1 MSNDKK
7 SIKETIA
14 KSLLYYRKKA
24 KLTQKEFAEK
34 LGVKNSAVS
43 NWETG
48 VNSIDIDTLFNA
60 CEILGVTINDM
71 YNVKQEDGF
80 SDHEKSLIKKYR
92 SLDSYGREIIDT
104 VLDLELKRYED
115 FLRDVSKEINSYKHE
130 TGIIQLP
137 YFDLPVSAGSGV
149 FLDSDTYEILDV
161 PDTAASRQA
170 TYAVRVSG
178 DSMEPDFQNGDKILV
193 RQQPTLEIGDLGI
206 FILNGEG
213 YFKEY
218 GGDCLISLNKA
229 YEPIKI
235 LADDSIYIKGKVIGK
250 L

>member
-1 MSNDKK
+1 MSFGEKLKMYRENKNLTQEELAHL
-7 SIKETIA
+7 IGVA
-14 KSLLYYRKKA
+14 KSTISGY
-24 KLTQKEFAEK
+24 E
-34 LGVKNSAVS
+34 KNSREPDVIKIKKLAAALNVS
-43 NWETG
+43 ADDLLEIESKEKT
-48 VNSIDIDTLFNA
+48 ILTKDDI
-60 CEILGVTINDM
+60 
-71 YNVKQEDGF
+71 Q
-80 SDHEKSLIKKYR
+80 LIKKYR
-92 SLDSYGREIIDT
+92 SLDSHGKEIIDN
-104 VLDLELKRYED
+104 VLALELKRYED

-161 PDTAASRQA
+161 PDTTASRQA

-178 DSMEPDFQNGDKILV
+178 NSMEPDFQNGDKILV
-193 RQQPTLEIGDLGI
+193 RQQPTLEVGDLGI

-235 LADDSIYIKGKVIGK
+235 SSDDSIYIKGKVIGK

>member
-1 MSNDKK
+1 MDIGEKISKELALKK
-7 SIKETIA
+7 MQKKELATLANIPLSTLSDILNG
-14 KSLLYYRKKA
+14 KTKKLDIQKA
-24 KLTQKEFAEK
+24 KNICRVL
-34 LGVKNSAVS
+34 
-43 NWETG
+43 
-48 VNSIDIDTLFNA
+48 
-60 CEILGVTINDM
+60 EISLDYLLDDNCC
-71 YNVKQEDGF
+71 VKQNPMQTILTP
-80 SDHEKSLIKKYR
+80 HENNLIKKYR
-92 SLDSYGREIIDT
+92 SLDSYGKEIIDS

-115 FLRDVSKEINSYKHE
+115 FLRDVNKEINSYKHE

-193 RQQPTLEIGDLGI
+193 RQQLTLEIGDLGI

-229 YEPIKI
+229 YEPVKI